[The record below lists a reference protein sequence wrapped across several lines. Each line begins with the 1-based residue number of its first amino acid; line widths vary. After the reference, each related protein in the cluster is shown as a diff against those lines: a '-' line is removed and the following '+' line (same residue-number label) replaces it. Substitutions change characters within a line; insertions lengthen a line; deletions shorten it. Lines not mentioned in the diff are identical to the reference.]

1 MKVKAIFRIIICTI
15 LLIVL
20 SSILCTGLILVRYIQ
35 GGPTGE
41 TSTQVME
48 VDSWGLSNL
57 EIEWAAGTITIMRGP
72 KLGTIIIKETKSVDN
87 HCSLSKYI
95 DKNTLEIIYG
105 EPGLD
110 SASYSGKEL
119 VIIVPSNWSCDQLE
133 INGAA
138 LKIDIDG
145 VYVNDFELNGAAHQL
160 TFKGRLGDLDAEGA
174 GMKLDLYP
182 STGPSHVTVEGM
194 GCILNVNLPDVR
206 GFDVTLEGLGV
217 SFESEANYNKN
228 RNHYTYGNE
237 NCKIDVSGL
246 GCKVSV
252 DPS

>member
-1 MKVKAIFRIIICTI
+1 MKAKAIIRIIVCSV
-15 LLIVL
+15 LLLAL
-20 SSILCTGLILVRYIQ
+20 SYTLCTGLLLARFLQ

-41 TSTQVME
+41 TNTQTME
-48 VDSWGLSNL
+48 IESWGITNL
-57 EIEWAAGTITIMRGP
+57 EINWTAGTVTIMKGP
-72 KLGTIIIKETKSVDN
+72 KVGTIVIKETKSVDN
-87 HCSLSKYI
+87 HCSLSRSI
-95 DKNTLEIIYG
+95 DRNTLEIHYG
-105 EPGLD
+105 EPGLNA
-110 SASYSGKEL
+110 SSYSGKDL
-119 VIIVPSNWSCDQLE
+119 VIIVPSSWSCDQLE

-246 GCKVSV
+246 GCKVSI